1 MALDRIRRCL
11 ALVPLIRSRPGIRLG
26 ELASMFGV
34 TEAEIR
40 ADITEVLTLC
50 GVPPYLPHNYFVFLI
65 HGDRVKIKFAEHLSR
80 PVHLTLQEALAIDL
94 ALRGVGSGRVP
105 PFGDAAARLSA
116 KLRTLLQ
123 GGDREALEV
132 LDKNVGGKAPP
143 EPVMKAIADLKAAM
157 SANVAVRIVYY
168 TAGRDAVSERVI
180 EPYGLVDH
188 RGVWY
193 VVANDHQRGKEL
205 PFRVDRIRS
214 VTLTTQ
220 EYLVPDDFTAERYRR
235 EEMYEGSGDEATVEV
250 RFSAPAAKRV
260 RETAPR
266 KDLEEKPGGEIVRT
280 FRTGPRARWLYAL
293 VARYGDEAEVV
304 SPPEHR
310 AGMAAYLETLIDRR
324 APERGAEVRAT
335 AAARAKPAGP
345 AKTRRKPTR

>member
-105 PFGDAAARLSA
+105 PFGDAAARLAA
-116 KLRTLLQ
+116 KVRLLLK
-123 GGDREALEV
+123 GGDREVLEV
-132 LDKNVGGKAPP
+132 LDKNVGGKSPTDL
-143 EPVMKAIADLKAAM
+143 VMRTIGAVKESMSSNIALK
-157 SANVAVRIVYY
+157 IVYY
-168 TAGRDAVSERVI
+168 TAGRDAVSERTI

-193 VVANDHQRGKEL
+193 VVARDRQRDKEL

-214 VTLTTQ
+214 TESTGE

-235 EEMYEGSGDEATVEV
+235 EEMYEGSGDDAAVRV
-250 RFSAPAAKRV
+250 RFDASAAKRI
-260 RETAPR
+260 RETTGR
-266 KDLEEKPGGEIVRT
+266 RDLEERPGGEIVKT
-280 FRTGPRARWLYAL
+280 FKTGPRARWLYTL
-293 VARYGDEAEVV
+293 VARFGSAAEVL

-310 AGMAAYLETLIDRR
+310 VGMATYLDTLVDPR
-324 APERGAEVRAT
+324 APDVRHEARAT
-335 AAARAKPAGP
+335 AAARAKPQGP
-345 AKTRRKPTR
+345 PKTRRRPK